1 MVGLG
6 SIHVK
11 GISKGFVTAGQMHRV
26 LENVD
31 FTIRDNELL
40 VLFGPSQ
47 CGKTVL
53 METIAGL
60 IEPDE
65 GSICTEDGAPL
76 RTEDLCMVFQKYA
89 LFPWKTCLE
98 NVALPMKFKG
108 VGREERNKKAME
120 FLQLVGLEGFEDK
133 YPRQLSGGMK
143 QRVAIARAYA
153 KECPLLL
160 FDEPFG
166 ALDAQTRL
174 QMEQE
179 LLRIWR
185 QQKKTVV
192 LITNNID
199 EALLVGDRILV
210 LDGNPASIC
219 AQYDLGDIPRPRSLS
234 HADVLRLRSR
244 ILSES
249 SLDSGR
255 EKGGTQHG

>member
-1 MVGLG
+1 MVGN
-6 SIHVK
+6 IHIK
-11 GISKGFVTAGQMHRV
+11 GISKSFCTAGQAHQV
-26 LENVD
+26 LKDIE
-31 FTIRDNELL
+31 FTIYDNELL

-53 METIAGL
+53 MEIISGL
-60 IEPDE
+60 IKPDA
-65 GSICTEDGAPL
+65 GTISTEAGTPL

-89 LFPWKTCLE
+89 LFPWKTCME
-98 NVALPMKFKG
+98 NVELPLKFQGMARKT
-108 VGREERNKKAME
+108 RQEKAME
-120 FLQLVGLEGFEDK
+120 FLKLVGLDGFEDK

-153 KECPLLL
+153 KGCPLLL

-199 EALLVGDRILV
+199 EALLLGDRILV
-210 LDGNPASIC
+210 LDGSPASIC
-219 AQYDLGDIPRPRSLS
+219 AQYDLSIIPRPRSLS
-234 HADVLRLRSR
+234 HADMLRLRSR
-244 ILSES
+244 ILFES
-249 SLDSGR
+249 SLDSRR